1 MSTFV
6 FYALIGIILIFLYYK
21 ISQNLKTA
29 NRFLT
34 SSGTRKRQET
44 SSKHNSNS
52 SYILRD
58 IKGSNSEIN
67 SEQQETSI
75 SSKKNLRI
83 NSKSISLMK
92 KADSKLKKSSIDN
105 KTVVNRKKLITMIMW
120 VIICFYVCLTPIKA
134 WNLGKKFLLIFII
147 LIKQ

>member
-1 MSTFV
+1 LSTFV

-44 SSKHNSNS
+44 SSKHDSNS

-58 IKGSNSEIN
+58 IKGSNSELN
-67 SEQQETSI
+67 SEQQKTSI
-75 SSKKNLRI
+75 SSKKNSR
-83 NSKSISLMK
+83 SISLIK
-92 KADSKLKKSSIDN
+92 KADSKIKKSSIDN

-134 WNLGKKFLLIFII
+134 WNLGKFCYRF
-147 LIKQ
+147 